1 MNDDRVFEEGNE
13 GEESLPVPTGS
24 SAGGSGGDGTGGD
37 GTGDDPTRMGP
48 PWEHRDANGLL
59 VSFART
65 LEESAFK
72 PNEFFARLR
81 LTGNLLDA
89 LLFGIGIVAITAV
102 VQLLWSAVLA
112 PLPFFFLGEINGV
125 SFPEV
130 AAMAAFSW
138 MRVLVLP
145 FVMVAVFFIMAGLFH
160 LALTLLG
167 STPHPFETTLRV
179 TCYSAGPLILS
190 LVPFCGDWV
199 GRIWMTVLLIIGL
212 IHCQKA
218 PLMTAIVAVMF
229 PLILFVGCCSL
240 LIAIPIALSGH

>member
-1 MNDDRVFEEGNE
+1 MNDEREITEGNE
-13 GEESLPVPTGS
+13 EDAGLPVPTG
-24 SAGGSGGDGTGGD
+24 AGAEGDGPGG
-37 GTGDDPTRMGP
+37 GPGDDATRTGP
-48 PWEHRDANGLL
+48 AWEHRDANGLL

-65 LEESAFK
+65 LEESALK

-89 LLFGIGIVAITAV
+89 MLFGVGIVTIAAV
-102 VQLLWSAVLA
+102 LQLLWSAVLA

-138 MRVLVLP
+138 VRVIFLP
-145 FVMVAVFFIMAGLFH
+145 FVMVAAFFIMAGLFH

-167 STPHPFETTLRV
+167 STPCPFETTLRV

-190 LVPFCGDWV
+190 ILPICGNTI
-199 GRIWMTVLLIIGL
+199 GQIWMVVLLIIGL
-212 IHCQKA
+212 THCQKA
-218 PLMTAIVAVMF
+218 SLMTAIVAVLF
-229 PLILFVGCCSL
+229 PVILFVGCCSL

>member
-1 MNDDRVFEEGNE
+1 MNDDREFTEGND
-13 GEESLPVPTGS
+13 ESKALPVPAGEGATGS
-24 SAGGSGGDGTGGD
+24 DGGRD
-37 GTGDDPTRMGP
+37 DDPERTGP
-48 PWEHRDANGLL
+48 PWEHRDTNGLL

-72 PNEFFARLR
+72 PNEFFGRLR

-89 LLFGIGIVAITAV
+89 LLFGIGIVVVAAV

-112 PLPFFFLGEINGV
+112 PIPFFLLGEINGV

-138 MRVLVLP
+138 LRVLVLP
-145 FVMVAVFFIMAGLFH
+145 FTMVAVFFIMAGLFH

-190 LVPFCGDWV
+190 LVPFCGEWV
-199 GRIWMTVLLIIGL
+199 GKIWMIVLLIIGL
-212 IHCQKA
+212 VHCQKA
-218 PLMTAIVAVMF
+218 STTTAIVAVLF

-240 LIAIPIALSGH
+240 LIVIPIALSGL